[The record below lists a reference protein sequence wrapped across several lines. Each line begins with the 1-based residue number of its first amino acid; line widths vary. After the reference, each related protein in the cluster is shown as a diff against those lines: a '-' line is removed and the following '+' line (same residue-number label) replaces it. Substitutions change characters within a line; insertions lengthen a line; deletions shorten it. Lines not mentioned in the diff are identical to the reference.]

1 MSRTKKRIVQ
11 KLLCLCLAVSLLSM
25 TSSFA
30 ARNNYEWADPYK
42 AVTIDDGFRTWGEP
56 GYTQAVY
63 RAMSSWNSI
72 KHPTNGRSICE
83 LVPDSSSRNTLRLG
97 RLFNQNMLGYSH
109 IYPKFGGDVPPHT
122 KIDYFDIVINTGEH
136 NFTDG
141 AKPGYYDIQ
150 SVIQHELGHILGI
163 AHCHET
169 GGNGCQNTMHWQ
181 TLENTTHQRYLKDYD
196 ISSKETIYWEAKLK

>member
-1 MSRTKKRIVQ
+1 MSRTKKRIVK

-42 AVTIDDGFRTWGEP
+42 AVTINDEFRQWSEP
-56 GYTQAVY
+56 GYTQAAY
-63 RAMSSWNSI
+63 RAMSSWNAV

-83 LVPDSSSRNTLRLG
+83 LVPDSSSPNRLELG
-97 RLFNQNMLGYSH
+97 RLFNPNTAGYAF
-109 IYPKFGGDVPPHT
+109 IYPEYSGDVPPHT
-122 KIDYFDIVINTGEH
+122 NITSFRIVINSWEVS
-136 NFTDG
+136 FADG
-141 AKPGYYDIQ
+141 AKPGCYDIQ

-169 GGNGCQNTMHWQ
+169 GGDGCQNTMHWQ
-181 TLENTTHQRYLKDYD
+181 TLQNTTHQRYLKEYD
-196 ISSKETIYWEAKLK
+196 ISSKETIYW